1 MTLKSQ
7 SIALRADETGLINTK
22 GLLGGKMI
30 EKRKTIIPG
39 IPSSWNRMNEEELKT
54 EVRNSL

>member
-1 MTLKSQ
+1 
-7 SIALRADETGLINTK
+7 
-22 GLLGGKMI
+22 MI

-54 EVRNSL
+54 EVRNSLLVKA